1 VRATTSRPCLLRFLE
16 IEEAKMIHRPRSVIG
31 YVILFM
37 LVLGLVPMVVSLA
50 GSLSSP
56 FLWVAIA
63 VVAVMSMS
71 YVLWRRRVEAARERA
86 WVGSFSFGDV
96 VARRRAEAV
105 QQEYPEP
112 A

>member
-1 VRATTSRPCLLRFLE
+1 VGATTSRPCLLRFLE
-16 IEEAKMIHRPRSVIG
+16 IEEAEMIHRPRSVIG
-31 YVILFM
+31 YVILF
-37 LVLGLVPMVVSLA
+37 LLALGLMPMVVSLA

-56 FLWVAIA
+56 WLWASIA
-63 VVAVMSMS
+63 VVAVPSIS

-96 VARRRAEAV
+96 VARRRAEAALE
-105 QQEYPEP
+105 QAEH